1 MMNLRDLRTLLSVIG
16 IPVIRNEFKTPQTP
30 PFIVYISDRPENTA
44 ADDRVLFSAPAFRVE
59 LYTTKKEGTIERQIE
74 KLFDD
79 HEIYWEKDGDIK
91 IDSESLWMTVYYI

>member
-1 MMNLRDLRTLLSVIG
+1 MRDLRALLEPLK
-16 IPVIRNEFKTPQTP
+16 IPMVRNQFTTAQRP
-30 PFIVYISDRPENTA
+30 PFIVYLSAAPENA
-44 ADDRVLFSAPAFRVE
+44 GADNVVWHSAPGFRIE
-59 LYTTKKEGTIERQIE
+59 LYTTKKEGTIERQVE